1 MNNIHTLRN
10 KEKLIR
16 NREQEYACHSSH
28 TCILFRF
35 VDYSLAT
42 LIIAAENY
50 SMSFAKDSKSKN
62 YAGNLFVLIMY
73 FSSSFLNSFF
83 LKRKKKPCA

>member
-16 NREQEYACHSSH
+16 NREQECACHSSH

-62 YAGNLFVLIMY
+62 YVRK
-73 FSSSFLNSFF
+73 SFCINYVFF
-83 LKRKKKPCA
+83 LLFSK